1 MLSQWLQH
9 RTSFQISALQMDM
22 AKQGKYI
29 TNCIELGYLQKQK
42 QIGVNSNGML

>member
-29 TNCIELGYLQKQK
+29 TNCIELGYLQKQNK
-42 QIGVNSNGML
+42 SM